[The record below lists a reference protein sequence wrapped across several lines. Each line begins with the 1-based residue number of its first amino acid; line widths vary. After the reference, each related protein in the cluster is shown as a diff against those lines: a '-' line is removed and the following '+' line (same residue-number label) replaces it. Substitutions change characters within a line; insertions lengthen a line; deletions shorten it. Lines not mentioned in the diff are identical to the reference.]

1 MNRHFSALL
10 AFIMAGMFS
19 VAGLSRADDASAIHF
34 PNQGTESYIRAR
46 LVEKYGQAELMD
58 ESVPISIRHVAGI
71 ETFKLVVDSGV
82 DSLVGLQAFPDLTGL
97 TVFMSSDTDL
107 IIPDDEGFRKLTGL
121 VVVGNDL
128 IPSGRL
134 EIKSDLPALNYLMI
148 DYAFREIHLDAK
160 ALPSL
165 TQLNIGDTPLW
176 RGSRHPTTIRSLH
189 TLVVENEFAS
199 LMNLQIHDSGQVN
212 SYQSLLDASRGVSS
226 LSLTDLKASP
236 DDSANPGIVH
246 HLDFT
251 PFENLR
257 SLSVSSRS
265 ISLVEFSAVMNTL
278 TSLHLRYQSGESL
291 FDDNLPVNLRSLTLM
306 DCHYDA
312 VEIDSS
318 VRLENLGLYGGSVG
332 TLRLKAPYS
341 FGMDGVAVSK
351 AMIDPALEIAENAL
365 KIQSYG
371 GHFVLQESE
380 DMVTW
385 KVIHESPD
393 NSDNLRSYQY
403 RRGLRRDAA
412 NLFYRIRNLAD

>member
-1 MNRHFSALL
+1 MNRHFSAIL

-19 VAGLSRADDASAIHF
+19 VAGLSRADDASAIHI

-46 LVEKYGQAELMD
+46 LVENYGQAELMD

-71 ETFKLVVDSGV
+71 KTFMLVVDSGV
-82 DSLVGLQAFPDLTGL
+82 DSLAGLQAFPDLTGL
-97 TVFMSSDTDL
+97 TVFMNSDTDL
-107 IIPDDEGFRKLTGL
+107 IIPDAEGFRKLTDL
-121 VVVGNDL
+121 VVIGNGL

-165 TQLNIGDTPLW
+165 TQLNIGDTAFW
-176 RGSRHPTTIRSLH
+176 RGGQQASTIRSLH

-199 LMNLQIHDSGQVN
+199 LTNLQIHDSGKVN
-212 SYQSLLDASRGVSS
+212 SYQSLLDASHGVTS
-226 LSLTDLKASP
+226 LSLIDLKASP
-236 DDSANPGIVH
+236 DDSANPGIGH

-257 SLSVSSRS
+257 SLSLSSRS
-265 ISLVEFSAVMNTL
+265 ISRVEFSAVIDRL

-318 VRLENLGLYGGSVG
+318 VRLENFGLYGGSVG
-332 TLRLKAPYS
+332 TLRLKAPHS
-341 FGMDGVAVSK
+341 LGMDGTEVSK
-351 AMIDPALEIAENAL
+351 GVIDPALEVAEDAVTVRA
-365 KIQSYG
+365 YG